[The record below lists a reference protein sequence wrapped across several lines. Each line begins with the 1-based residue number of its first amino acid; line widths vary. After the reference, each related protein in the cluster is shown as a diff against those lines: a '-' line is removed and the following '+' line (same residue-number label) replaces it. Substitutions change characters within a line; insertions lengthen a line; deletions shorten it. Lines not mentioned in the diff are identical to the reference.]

1 MRDFR
6 LLNENALR
14 PALSNSQSRSGVTPA
29 AVDTNDLQFSQLRI
43 PFRQEG
49 WVITIVDA
57 ALRGGAL
64 GGTAN
69 GTINLPGGKMAIGGA
84 IIPAFGLVNVPNAI
98 PLIGTL
104 FGGRDEGLFGIT
116 YRLYGPL
123 DNPQFSM
130 NPISALAPGIFRK
143 IFERPN

>member
-1 MRDFR
+1 VPPDRVLQR
-6 LLNENALR
+6 LGASAPICAHER
-14 PALSNSQSRSGVTPA
+14 
-29 AVDTNDLQFSQLRI
+29 
-43 PFRQEG
+43 
-49 WVITIVDA
+49 
-57 ALRGGAL
+57 LRGGAL

-69 GTINLPGGKMAIGGA
+69 GTINLPGEKMAIGGA
-84 IIPAFGLVNVPNAI
+84 LIPAFGLTNVPNSL
-98 PLIGTL
+98 PLIGAL

-123 DNPQFSM
+123 DSPQFSM